1 MTSQEER
8 LKILDMIAQGQISVE
23 QGSQLLDAT
32 TDQEPVVSSKPIPKP
47 QANVVKSV
55 STGTNGKRLRV
66 LVTSKSGGSRVN
78 VNLPLRLMEVGLK
91 IGGRFVDELKDMD
104 EEMALLMQAIQDDV
118 TGKIVEVDDDDE
130 HVEIFI
136 E

>member
-1 MTSQEER
+1 MTGQDER

-23 QGSQLLDAT
+23 EGSRLLDAT
-32 TDQEPVVSSKPIPKP
+32 GEVLPPKP
-47 QANVVKSV
+47 KPEALVDKKDAMTLDSA
-55 STGTNGKRLRV
+55 NGKRLRV
-66 LVTSKSGGSRVN
+66 LVTSKNGSSRVN

-104 EEMALLMQAIQDDV
+104 QEMALLMQAIQDDV
-118 TGKIVEVDDDDE
+118 KGKIVEVDDEDE